1 MKATIVKTIIAA
13 VVLAAIMLGPGE
25 RIDETTGAVTWCPA
39 VTLGSLAAL
48 AVCGVVLRKLNKSRR

>member
-1 MKATIVKTIIAA
+1 MKSAIIKTVIAA

-25 RIDETTGAVTWCPA
+25 HIDETTGTVTWCPV

-48 AVCGVVLRKLNKSRR
+48 AICGVALRKLNKSRR